1 MQGGIIRTFLV
12 LLALAATPLRAAGPF
27 ADWTAVVIAGDWRA
41 AGGVPTNAFEFTRRD
56 VSAALVRAGFDPA
69 NIVQFSPDPYEP
81 GVLET
86 SEASLTRAIMAKA
99 ATARGGCLF
108 YVSTHGLPEG
118 IVFGHQDMLNPG
130 ELDVLLD
137 IACGMRPTI
146 AVISACFSGVF
157 VPALAASNR
166 LVITAARPDRTSFG
180 CGVDNRYPFFDE
192 CILGAIPTAKDFAAL
207 GTAAT
212 ACVAAREKKE
222 RLSPASEPQMSVG
235 SEMQA
240 LLPRLAL
247 RAK

>member
-1 MQGGIIRTFLV
+1 MQGGIIRTLLV
-12 LLALAATPLRAAGPF
+12 LLALAATPLRAGPF
-27 ADWTAVVIAGDWRA
+27 GDWTAVVIAGDWRA
-41 AGGVPTNAFEFTRRD
+41 AGGAPTNAFEFTRRD
-56 VSAALVRAGFDPA
+56 VSAALVKAGFSPA

-86 SEASLTRAIMAKA
+86 SEASLTHAMMAKA

-118 IVFGHQDMLNPG
+118 IVFGHQDMLAPG

-146 AVISACFSGVF
+146 AIVSACYSGVF
-157 VPALAASNR
+157 VPALAAANR

-192 CILGAIPTAKDFAAL
+192 CILGAIPTARDFAAL
-207 GTAAT
+207 GAAAT

-222 RLSPASEPQMSVG
+222 RLTPASEPQMSVG

-240 LLPRLAL
+240 LLPRLGF